1 MFDSELF
8 EKLEKRLQE
17 LNMLISDVSV
27 VSKSTEYKEYLK
39 EHGKILPVVDTYR
52 RYKKVLGEFKE
63 VEEILSKVD
72 SDLELKKIAS
82 EEKDKLQLEIEL
94 LSRKLSDFVLKETEM
109 EKIDNIIVEIRAGA
123 GGEEAA
129 LFASDLFR
137 MYTKFSEKKGYNVEL
152 ISSHSTGLKGFK
164 EIVFS
169 ISAEGGDVYE
179 NFKYESGTHR
189 VQRVP
194 LTEASGRIHTST
206 ATVAVLVEPEEIE
219 LKIEPEELK
228 VDTFR
233 ASGHGGQHLQK
244 TDSAVRIT
252 HLPSGIVIQCQDE
265 RSQLRNR
272 EKAMKVL
279 RAKLYD
285 LKKSEQKMAISQ
297 ERKQQ
302 IGKAARAEKIR
313 TYNFLQNRISDH
325 RFGVSVFELEE
336 ILNGNLD
343 KLLEKI
349 KGKDEQNIPGTANS
363 N

>member
-1 MFDSELF
+1 MLNSELF
-8 EKLEKRLQE
+8 EKLERRLQE
-17 LNMLISDVSV
+17 LNMLISNSSV
-27 VSKSTEYKEYLK
+27 ISKNTEYKKYLK
-39 EHGKILPVVDTYR
+39 EYGKILPLVDTYR
-52 RYKKVLGEFKE
+52 RYKKVLGQLKE

-72 SDLELKKIAS
+72 TDLELKKIAY

-94 LSRKLSDFVLKETEM
+94 LSKKLSEFTSKEM
-109 EKIDNIIVEIRAGA
+109 EKINNIIVEIRAGA

-137 MYTKFSEKKGYNVEL
+137 MYTKFAEKKGYTVEL
-152 ISSHSTGLKGFK
+152 ISSHFTGLKGFK

-169 ISAEGGDVYE
+169 ISGDNVYE

-194 LTEASGRIHTST
+194 ITEASGRIHTST
-206 ATVAVLVEPEEIE
+206 ATVAVLIEPEEIE
-219 LKIEPEELK
+219 LKIEPDELK
-228 VDTFR
+228 IDTFR

-244 TDSAVRIT
+244 TESAVRIT
-252 HLPSGIVIQCQDE
+252 HLPSGIVVQCQDE

-279 RAKLYD
+279 RAKLFD
-285 LKKSEQKMAISQ
+285 LKKTEQERLVSQ
-297 ERKQQ
+297 KRKQQ
-302 IGKAARAEKIR
+302 IGKATRAEKIR
-313 TYNFLQNRISDH
+313 TYNFMQNRVSDH

-349 KGKDEQNIPGTANS
+349 KEKNEQNIPGTTNS
-363 N
+363 K